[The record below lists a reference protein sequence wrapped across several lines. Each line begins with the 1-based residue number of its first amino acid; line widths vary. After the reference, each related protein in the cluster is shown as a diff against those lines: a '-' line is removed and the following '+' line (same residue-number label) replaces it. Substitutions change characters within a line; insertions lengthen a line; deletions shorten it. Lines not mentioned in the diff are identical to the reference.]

1 MSDHP
6 CIALFLKK
14 KFLKIFFILAKASCL
29 GSRNTV
35 YWTIS
40 HKRSWKNY
48 SQNPMLFSY
57 WVLSC
62 SWEWVFCLLNML
74 KSRGMTEDW
83 LWYQHS
89 WCAFLFH
96 VHSSSIAWTLCR
108 TPFLKIQL
116 WNVPLGVTAI
126 ESLCSSID
134 IRVFI
139 LWMSYEAK
147 LLVRLMVPRRKTTSQ
162 NICAMCHCLLIT
174 WHL

>member
-1 MSDHP
+1 M
-6 CIALFLKK
+6 
-14 KFLKIFFILAKASCL
+14 FILAKASCL

-40 HKRSWKNY
+40 HERSWRNY

-57 WVLSC
+57 SESSPVAGNEFL
-62 SWEWVFCLLNML
+62 FCLLNML

-83 LWYQHS
+83 LWCQHS
-89 WCAFLFH
+89 WCAIFLIH
-96 VHSSSIAWTLCR
+96 VHSSYITWTLCR
-108 TPFLKIQL
+108 KLFLKIQL

-126 ESLCSSID
+126 ESFCSNID

-162 NICAMCHCLLIT
+162 NICALCHCLLIT
-174 WHL
+174 WYL